1 MDDAPAKP
9 DVPHV
14 VIVGGGFAGLK
25 AAKGLSRAPVRVTLV
40 DRRNHHVFQPLLY
53 QVATAALSPA
63 EIAAPIRG
71 VLGRQRNLRVVL
83 AEATRVDT
91 PRRTLVLQDGELQ
104 YDVLVLAAGATHSY
118 FGHESWASD
127 APGLKTLEDA
137 LEIRKRFLLAF
148 ERAERETDDAARA
161 AWLTFVIVGAGPTG
175 VEMAGAMMEIALRTI
190 PRDFRL
196 ADTTK
201 TRVVLVE
208 AQDRVLS
215 GGFPPPLSARA
226 ERDLRTMGVDVRLR
240 TRVTAIDSHGV
251 IMERDGQSE
260 RLQARNVIWAAGVRA
275 SSLGES
281 LGVELDRAGR
291 VVVGPD
297 LAIPGHPEV
306 FVIGDQALV
315 KDVRSGGVVPGMAP
329 GAMQMGTYVARLIAR
344 ESEALTQGGPAA
356 LDSARR
362 TRAAFVYKD
371 KGTLA
376 TIGRAKAVAHVFG
389 RNFGGLLAWLLW
401 AGLHIVY
408 LISFRA
414 KAIVLLNWIWAYM
427 FFRRGARLITGERR
441 ELVERPSSP
450 PSA

>member
-1 MDDAPAKP
+1 MSRDESRPR
-9 DVPHV
+9 V

-25 AAKGLSRAPVRVTLV
+25 CARGLARAPVLATLV

-71 VLGRQRNLRVVL
+71 VLGRQRNLDVVL
-83 AEATRVDT
+83 AEATRVDLG
-91 PRRTLVLQDGELQ
+91 RRVLVLDDGEIA
-104 YDVLVLAAGATHSY
+104 YDYLVLAAGATHSY
-118 FGHESWASD
+118 FGRDDWAAC

-148 ERAERETDDAARA
+148 ERAEREREGSARA

-175 VEMAGAMMEIALRTI
+175 VEMAGAMVEIALRTI
-190 PRDFRL
+190 PREFRH
-196 ADTTK
+196 ADTRQ

-208 AQDRVLS
+208 AQDRVLPS
-215 GGFPPPLSARA
+215 GFPAALSARA
-226 ERDLRTMGVDVRLR
+226 ARDLADLGVEVRLA
-240 TRVTAIDSHGV
+240 TRVTEIDGDGVAIT
-251 IMERDGQSE
+251 RDGKTE
-260 RLQARNVIWAAGVRA
+260 RIAARNVIWAAGVRA

-297 LAIPGHPEV
+297 LSIPGHPEV
-306 FVIGDQALV
+306 FVVGDQALV
-315 KDVRSGGVVPGMAP
+315 KDAKTGGVVPGMAP
-329 GAMQMGTYVARLIAR
+329 GAMQMGSHVARVISR
-344 ESEALTQGGPAA
+344 EVVASAVPGAGPR
-356 LDSARR
+356 D
-362 TRAAFVYKD
+362 AFVYQD

-389 RNFGGLLAWLLW
+389 RDFGGLPAWLLW

-414 KAIVLLNWIWAYM
+414 KAIVLLNWIWAYV
-427 FFRRGARLITGERR
+427 FFRRGARLITGERAVGR
-441 ELVERPSSP
+441 AGMDRTEAASDGKGVAPS
-450 PSA
+450 